1 MKDALLRQN
10 ARRRHERRKETRRRG
25 QLVEPVE
32 HDTVANTRL
41 GTASLFTN
49 GSLLRMVMVIGSLLL
64 NPGKV
69 VKSLALPV
77 STMPTS
83 TRGGLW
89 IASCRTNNDNDITSR
104 ASLPMVIENN
114 KDSTWWLTR
123 RLTTLRPRMDKS
135 TYPAT
140 TKPSQRGT
148 KKNNNKKKDD
158 DDTEWALTK
167 FLIPN
172 RLRRR

>member
-1 MKDALLRQN
+1 MKDALLRQS
-10 ARRRHERRKETRRRG
+10 AQRRHERRKNTRRRG
-25 QLVEPVE
+25 QQVED
-32 HDTVANTRL
+32 DTVANMRL

-49 GSLLRMVMVIGSLLL
+49 GSLLRMVMVMGSLLL

-83 TRGGLW
+83 TGGGLW
-89 IASCRTNNDNDITSR
+89 IESCRTNNDNDITSLT
-104 ASLPMVIENN
+104 SLPMVIENN

-148 KKNNNKKKDD
+148 NKNNNKKKDD

>member
-10 ARRRHERRKETRRRG
+10 ARRRHERRKNTRRRG
-25 QLVEPVE
+25 QQVED
-32 HDTVANTRL
+32 DTVANMRL

-49 GSLLRMVMVIGSLLL
+49 GSLLRMVMVMGSLLL

-83 TRGGLW
+83 TGGGLW
-89 IASCRTNNDNDITSR
+89 IDSCRTNNDNDITSLT
-104 ASLPMVIENN
+104 SLPMVIGNN

-135 TYPAT
+135 TYPST
-140 TKPSQRGT
+140 TKPSQRVT
-148 KKNNNKKKDD
+148 NKNNNKKKDD

-172 RLRRR
+172 WLRRR